1 MRTVWSVSTVD
12 HGTDA
17 GRAPY
22 AEHTTGA
29 RPVLPWW
36 AWIIAGVAIFL
47 AAVSGVLFMPAET
60 GVAIWWPAAGLSVAF
75 VLLQPRSRIAAAI
88 VLVLVVTTVANAI
101 AGRPLAVSLAF
112 GVANTAEVAVVVALL
127 GSATRRFELSTV
139 RAGIRFAVAVV
150 AGALAVGLL
159 AAATVALLEGGEFWS
174 TVGFAAASHGA
185 AVCLIAPLAALP
197 PPVPVAAGR
206 VEMAVQVLLL
216 AVVLAVVFHPSSSL
230 PLAFAPF
237 PLVAWAAL
245 RFPIR
250 FVIAETALATLVMIA
265 LTLDGG
271 GPFRREGLDM
281 TVGAAM
287 FETLLIS
294 FAGFAVVLSAAQYEL
309 RALTRQVRAAN
320 LLLTGSVVDARIG
333 LVVAERDAQAT
344 RVTWANRAGRRL
356 LADELDGE
364 RWAGPLRVAAMSAL
378 RTGEQVTV
386 GTHGE
391 RTITVAANPI
401 DGVADRIAV
410 QLLDVTAMLRARQ
423 AQLEAAVERDAARAI
438 RAELERQRD
447 DFLVTTS
454 HELRTPITSIVGY
467 AELLQDGGTLSSTE
481 QAWVRVIAR
490 NGQRLSELVEDLL
503 TLGRGVSGAPLQIRQ
518 EAVRCAELFEEVAAN
533 LRVVTEQRRLRVRLE
548 PGGHAVFASRGDAG
562 RMLSN
567 LLVNACKFTP
577 EGGEIRLSA
586 RADGDLV
593 LVLVEDTG
601 PGMSAD
607 ERAQAFERFYRAPG
621 AERDNV
627 AGTGLG
633 LAIVAEL
640 AARNGGSVA
649 LRPAAPHGLVV
660 ELRLPA
666 AHATR
671 SAA

>member
-1 MRTVWSVSTVD
+1 MRTVWSVSTLD
-12 HGTDA
+12 SGIA
-17 GRAPY
+17 GPAPY
-22 AEHTTGA
+22 AEQTAGV

-36 AWIIAGVAIFL
+36 AWIIAGAVIFL
-47 AAVSGVLFMPAET
+47 AAVAGVLFMPADT

-75 VLLQPRSRIAAAI
+75 ALLQPRSRIVGALA
-88 VLVLVVTTVANAI
+88 LVLAATTVANAM
-101 AGRPLAVSLAF
+101 AGRELSVALAF
-112 GVANTAEVAVVVALL
+112 GAANAAEAAVVVAVL

-150 AGALAVGLL
+150 AGALTVGLL
-159 AAATVALLEGGEFWS
+159 AAAAVTLLEGGDYWS
-174 TVGFAAASHGA
+174 TVVFAAASHAA

-197 PPVPVAAGR
+197 PAVPVAAGR

-216 AVVLAVVFHPSSSL
+216 ALVLAVVFHPSSSL

-250 FVIAETALATLVMIA
+250 FVIAETMLATLIMIA

-271 GPFRREGLDM
+271 GPFRRDGLDL
-281 TVGAAM
+281 TIGAAM
-287 FETLLIS
+287 FETLLVS

-309 RALTRQVRAAN
+309 RALTRQVNAAN

-333 LVVAERDAQAT
+333 LVVAERDAHAT

-356 LADELDGE
+356 LAGELEGE
-364 RWAGPLRVAAMSAL
+364 SWAGPLRIAAMSAL

-386 GTHGE
+386 GTDGE

-401 DGVADRIAV
+401 GGVRDRVAV
-410 QLLDVTAMLRARQ
+410 QLLDVTAVLRARQ
-423 AQLEAAVERDAARAI
+423 AQVEASVERDAARAI

-467 AELLQDGGTLSSTE
+467 AELLQDGGTLGSAE
-481 QAWVRVIAR
+481 QGWVRVIAR
-490 NGQRLSELVEDLL
+490 NGERLSELVEDLL
-503 TLGRGVSGAPLQIRQ
+503 TLGRGVSGAALRIRQ
-518 EAVRCAELFEEVAAN
+518 EEVPCAELFEEVAAN
-533 LRVVTEQRRLRVRLE
+533 LRVMTEQQRLRVQLE
-548 PGGHAVFASRGDAG
+548 PGEHAVFASRSDAG

-577 EGGEIRLSA
+577 AGGSIRLSA
-586 RADGDLV
+586 HADGDQV
-593 LVLVEDTG
+593 LMQVEDTG

-649 LRPAAPHGLVV
+649 LLPAEPHGLIV
-660 ELRLPA
+660 EMRLPA
-666 AHATR
+666 ARAAAS